1 MSLTVKIKTPI
12 FQTLSDLKEEY
23 DFDELGLAV
32 SGGSDS
38 LAMLYICNDW
48 ALEKKIKLY
57 CVTVDHKLRPE
68 SLKEAE
74 LVADHCKG
82 LGIHHE
88 VVEWKHEK
96 ELSGNLSDLARS
108 ARYELIDKWRKKLSF
123 VLVGHTRNDQIETFF
138 MNLKRGSGVEG
149 LKGMP
154 VSFKRPEGYFIL
166 RPLIHTS
173 RESLQKFLKE
183 KDIKWVSDPSNYN
196 EDFERISQRK
206 TWEILKSK
214 GFSESRIEL
223 STDHMRRVYD
233 AVKHMLPIHFKQIG
247 KQELTDLLWDYNAF
261 IALPEEFKLRLISAA
276 VMWNGSL
283 RYRPRFKAVLD
294 ILKNIEEKKIT
305 VLGGTLFYHHADKIR
320 ITTELQSIKDN
331 AVNCTPGS
339 VWRNVWEVKREI
351 EDGHIMPIGIDGNNQ
366 LSKEQRIMMPFRSRI
381 IQPGIFLKEKLLLA
395 PTLDSKSSLY
405 LSFCGIKFHDFLSRH

>member
-1 MSLTVKIKTPI
+1 MSLTGKITTSI
-12 FQTLSDLKEEY
+12 FQTLSDLKEQY
-23 DFDELGLAV
+23 GFDELGLAV

-38 LAMLYICNDW
+38 LAMLYICNEW
-48 ALEKKIKLY
+48 ALEKKVKLH

-74 LVADHCKG
+74 LVAGHCRE

-96 ELSGNLSDLARS
+96 ELSGNLSASARS

-138 MNLKRGSGVEG
+138 MNLKRGSGIEG
-149 LKGMP
+149 LRGMP
-154 VSFKRPEGYFIL
+154 VSFKRPEGYYIL

-173 RESLQKFLKE
+173 RESLQNFLKE
-183 KDIKWVSDPSNYN
+183 KNINWVSDPSNYN

-214 GFSESRIEL
+214 GFSENRIEL
-223 STDHMRRVYD
+223 SVDHMRRVHD
-233 AVKHMLPIHFKQIG
+233 AVQHMLPIHFKQIG

-283 RYRPRFKAVLD
+283 CYRPRFKAVLD
-294 ILKNIEEKKIT
+294 ILENIEEKKTT
-305 VLGGTLFYHHADKIR
+305 VLGGALFYHNTGKIR
-320 ITTELQSIKDN
+320 VTTEFQSIKNN
-331 AVNCTPGS
+331 AVNCILGS

-351 EDGHIMPIGIDGNNQ
+351 KDGYIMPIGIDGNNQ
-366 LSKEQRIMMPFRSRI
+366 LSKQQRTMMPYRSRI
-381 IQPGIFLKEKLLLA
+381 IQPGIFLKEKLLFA
-395 PTLDSKSSLY
+395 PTLDGQSSAY
-405 LSFCGIKFHDFLSRH
+405 LSFCGIKFNDFLERH

>member
-1 MSLTVKIKTPI
+1 MSLTVKITTPI
-12 FQTLSDLKEEY
+12 FQTLSDLKEQY
-23 DFDELGLAV
+23 GFGELGLAV

-48 ALEKKIKLY
+48 ALEKKVKLH
-57 CVTVDHKLRPE
+57 CVTVDHKLRSE

-74 LVADHCKG
+74 LVADHCNG

-88 VVEWKHEK
+88 IVEWKHDK
-96 ELSGNLSDLARS
+96 ELSGNLSNLARS
-108 ARYELIDKWRKKLSF
+108 ARYELIDKWRKNLRF

-138 MNLKRGSGVEG
+138 MNLKRGSGIEG

-154 VSFKRPEGYFIL
+154 IRLKRPEGYFII

-173 RESLQKFLKE
+173 RESLQRFLQE
-183 KDIKWVSDPSNYN
+183 KNINWVSDPSNYN

-214 GFSESRIEL
+214 GFSERRIEL
-223 STDHMRRVYD
+223 STDHMRRAHD
-233 AVKHMLPIHFKQIG
+233 ALRHMLPIHFKLIG
-247 KQELTDLLWDYNAF
+247 KQELTDLLLDYNAF
-261 IALPEEFKLRLISAA
+261 IELPEEFKLRLISAA
-276 VMWNGSL
+276 VMWNGNL
-283 RYRPRFKAVLD
+283 HYRPRFKAVLD
-294 ILKNIEEKKIT
+294 VLENIKEKKTT
-305 VLGGTLFYHHADKIR
+305 VLGGTLFYHHGGKIR
-320 ITTELQSIKDN
+320 ITIEFQSIKNN
-331 AVNCTPGS
+331 AVNCMLGS